1 MDIIFEIPP
10 EVPDITMEELS
21 KGVFDELDTDEN
33 GGITKDEFIAIFVET
48 EGKKYSNILVQKAQ
62 SIFLWLNIGILALVA
77 RIPFS
82 WLEAV
87 EINALKNYN

>member
-1 MDIIFEIPP
+1 MFAQVLDIIFEIPP

-33 GGITKDEFIAIFVET
+33 GGISKEEFIAIFVET

-62 SIFLWLNIGILALVA
+62 SIFLWVNLRETLIFPQV
-77 RIPFS
+77 
-82 WLEAV
+82 
-87 EINALKNYN
+87 